1 MIIQHNISAL
11 NSYNQL
17 SGNNNALA
25 KNLQKLSSGYK
36 INSAADNAAGL
47 AISEKMRAQITGLE
61 TAQQNSQD
69 GISLVQTA
77 EGALTEVHSMLNRMV
92 ELATQASNGTYSDT
106 DRQKLQNEITE
117 LQDEINRIA
126 DSTNFNGIDL
136 LNGNLAS
143 QDLTEVPVEY
153 NTITTAA
160 GVTLGASTA
169 GSGTKGQTVI
179 DINTL
184 FSAGDKVSVTV
195 DGGAANDFEF
205 GTNFSGT
212 TLEEQATSLASA
224 LNAQY
229 AADFEVT
236 TEGSKVIITSKT
248 EGIQDAGGG
257 AVKQIT
263 NVNISDKKAAVTAN
277 PTAGTAGANGLTVAG
292 WDGLFSTA
300 ATGTNKGLVVEEGDT
315 LTFNFKGATGEDLTV
330 DIEVTRAMAQAG
342 TTDKL
347 TSLVVDALKNANFN
361 DNADTVGDESALK
374 VSDYFKFTANTEGA
388 GTAGKS
394 NGSIKVES
402 VGNGAFAIGNVS
414 VTKANGLAGQSFT
427 TLTNGTPGAAGTAS
441 ELELDF
447 AGGENFGV
455 GDKYTL
461 SGKLATGE
469 TFEVILEAGKDF
481 EIGTDIDDSID
492 NMAKALQSGDVK
504 VNITGK
510 NGTRTVAANEMFGN
524 NTAALANGFEYQVQ
538 SDGAGKLTLTATRK
552 GVDGTNGVAGSISGN
567 LEIAGSATS
576 NVADITPP
584 EAQQSASAT
593 FTIDKNIEYGTAI
606 KVGDKVFEIVAD
618 ARDASSRNNI
628 AVVID
633 DLANTSVAN
642 ITKQL
647 SEAIANEY
655 QNDYTVTTKGDQI
668 TVTSNAKGSDVPAIE
683 LSTPYG
689 DNVTTASFKLDPT
702 KVKEG
707 SIFTF
712 NGNQYE
718 FVTKGNQPSTKGA
731 IAIEVDDFTTATAK
745 SLGDAFA
752 NVAKNGKVTVAEDGT
767 VTLQS
772 LEGTNGTI
780 ASPEIKFYEGLNLQ
794 IGDTAD
800 DFNRLKVSIQDCH
813 AESIGVG
820 EIDVTTEDG
829 AATAIDNIKA
839 AIDTISN
846 VRAKLG
852 ATQNRLDHTLNNL
865 ETTTTNLTEAESR
878 IRDTDMAKEMM
889 DYTKNNILV
898 QASQAM
904 LAQANQVPQGVL
916 QLLQ

>member
-126 DSTNFNGIDL
+126 DATNFNGIDL

-195 DGGAANDFEF
+195 DNGVANDFEF
-205 GTNFSGT
+205 GTDFSGT

-236 TEGSKVIITSKT
+236 TDGSKVIITSKT

-263 NVNISDKKAAVTAN
+263 NVNISDKKAAVTAT
-277 PTAGTAGANGLTVAG
+277 PTAGTNGANGLTAAG
-292 WDGLFSTA
+292 WDGLFSTGGTGA
-300 ATGTNKGLVVEEGDT
+300 ANKGLVVEEGDT
-315 LTFNFKGATGEDLTV
+315 LTFNFKGASGEALTV
-330 DIEVTRAMAQAG
+330 DIEVTKAMAQAG

-347 TSLVVDALKNANFN
+347 TSLVVDALNNANFN
-361 DNADTVGDESALK
+361 DNANTVGDESALK
-374 VSDYFKFTANTEGA
+374 VSDYFKFTANTEGGGNA
-388 GTAGKS
+388 S
-394 NGSIKVES
+394 NGSIKIES
-402 VGNGAFAIGNVS
+402 ALKGNFEIGSVD
-414 VTKANGLAGQSFT
+414 VTKANGLPGQSFT
-427 TLTNGTPGAAGTAS
+427 TLTNGTAGVAGTAS
-441 ELELDF
+441 KLELDF
-447 AGGENFGV
+447 TGGENFGV

-481 EIGTDIDDSID
+481 EIGTDIKDSID
-492 NMAKALQSGDVK
+492 NMAAALQSGDVK

-510 NGTRTVAANEMFGN
+510 DGTRTVAANEMFGN
-524 NTAALANGFEYQVQ
+524 NTAALADGFEYQVK
-538 SDGAGKLTLTATRK
+538 SNGAGKLTLTATRK
-552 GVDGTNGVAGSISGN
+552 GADGTNGVAGSISGN

-829 AATAIDNIKA
+829 ADTAIDNIKA

-865 ETTTTNLTEAESR
+865 ETTATNLTEAESR